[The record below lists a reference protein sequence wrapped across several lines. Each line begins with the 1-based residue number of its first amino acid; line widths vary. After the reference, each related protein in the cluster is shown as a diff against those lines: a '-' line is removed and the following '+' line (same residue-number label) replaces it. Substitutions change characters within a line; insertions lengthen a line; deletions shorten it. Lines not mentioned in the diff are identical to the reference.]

1 MEIDRKVLGR
11 VGILGQTFADIIGLG
26 WWKARIPGWGEID
39 WHALISALIEV
50 GYRGNV
56 DIEHED
62 DVFAAAHMK
71 MVKTEAGIVE
81 AYGRKEKGLI
91 LGYNTLSKLI
101 SPE

>member
-1 MEIDRKVLGR
+1 MV
-11 VGILGQTFADIIGLG
+11 
-26 WWKARIPGWGEID
+26 
-39 WHALISALIEV
+39 EV

-71 MVKTEAGIVE
+71 MVETESGIVE
-81 AYGRKEKGLI
+81 AYGREEKGLI

-101 SPE
+101 PPSDK